1 MTPKE
6 RKTKNNTQT
15 IKNNEMIKEMKAH
28 LIRSS
33 CVPFVKTTSP
43 QRRSL
48 KAIPLRV
55 PPQAA
60 KSQSETILGT
70 PSPRTSW
77 INPFLLRGTPAE
89 PADFL
94 NASPIRFNSLS
105 DTVNCNGINNPHT
118 VTLTSL
124 YFRIPWCIHFITTHR
139 AWQLL
144 HTWWNWALNL

>member
-1 MTPKE
+1 METY
-6 RKTKNNTQT
+6 
-15 IKNNEMIKEMKAH
+15 

-33 CVPFVKTTSP
+33 CVPFVRTTSP

-77 INPFLLRGTPAE
+77 INPFLLSGTPAE

-105 DTVNCNGINNPHT
+105 DTVNYNGINNSHT

-124 YFRIPWCIHFITTHR
+124 YFRIPKCKFYYYAPRLTASSYVMKLGFEPLAPMSDQITIH
-139 AWQLL
+139 
-144 HTWWNWALNL
+144 